1 MLKKKIA
8 EIKAREKEKK
18 GIDVLGAADPISS
31 RSSGFVTPPQS
42 LDIPLIDL
50 SSPPRAKVKKGMAQ
64 VSLIDL
70 PDFPAARSRSASP
83 ARRADRRPRD
93 ARANNDQRERGR

>member
-1 MLKKKIA
+1 MKKKMA
-8 EIKAREKEKK
+8 EIEAREKEKK
-18 GIDVLGAADPISS
+18 GTDVLGAADPISS

-50 SSPPRAKVKKGMAQ
+50 SSPPRAKVEKGMTE

-70 PDFPAARSRSASP
+70 PAARARSASP
-83 ARRADRRPRD
+83 VRRADRRPR
-93 ARANNDQRERGR
+93 